1 MKIKLAVTTFSF
13 ALLIS
18 CCASSSV
25 LPDPEH
31 HTYTLWLNSL
41 KSEMLKRGI
50 SQQTLDK
57 AYAQTDYYHPAP
69 EVVKIDRR
77 QAEFILTSPEYL
89 NRMVHTLRI
98 KKGREN
104 YLKLY
109 PLFQKIQKRYGV
121 QPEYLVA
128 FWGAETN
135 YGVNYGTYPVISA
148 LTQLSYDPRRAKFFR
163 EQLYHALKIVDASQ
177 IEPERM
183 IGSWAG
189 AMGHFQFIPSTFNAY
204 AVDYNNDGKI
214 DIWHS
219 FEDAAASAANYL
231 HSIGWNAEQPWGME
245 VSLPWNFDFSQSGK
259 GHVKTVKE
267 WQKLGVRTLNNQK
280 LPLLKKWNASIL
292 LPDGRKGRAYLV
304 LDNFW
309 LIMKWNR
316 SENYALSIGLLADY
330 IRTGKKWQPVQKTPA
345 TRLKT
350 DDITKIQAF
359 INRIIGSNLEEDGKL
374 GHQTREE
381 IKKVQ
386 TMAKLPAD
394 GYPDYNL
401 LNKINNYNPEI
412 GFAVP
417 VPNRKLH
424 KAR

>member
-135 YGVNYGTYPVISA
+135 YGVNYGTYPVIGA

-177 IEPERM
+177 IEPE
-183 IGSWAG
+183 
-189 AMGHFQFIPSTFNAY
+189 
-204 AVDYNNDGKI
+204 
-214 DIWHS
+214 
-219 FEDAAASAANYL
+219 
-231 HSIGWNAEQPWGME
+231 
-245 VSLPWNFDFSQSGK
+245 
-259 GHVKTVKE
+259 
-267 WQKLGVRTLNNQK
+267 
-280 LPLLKKWNASIL
+280 
-292 LPDGRKGRAYLV
+292 
-304 LDNFW
+304 
-309 LIMKWNR
+309 
-316 SENYALSIGLLADY
+316 
-330 IRTGKKWQPVQKTPA
+330 
-345 TRLKT
+345 
-350 DDITKIQAF
+350 
-359 INRIIGSNLEEDGKL
+359 
-374 GHQTREE
+374 
-381 IKKVQ
+381 
-386 TMAKLPAD
+386 
-394 GYPDYNL
+394 
-401 LNKINNYNPEI
+401 
-412 GFAVP
+412 
-417 VPNRKLH
+417 
-424 KAR
+424 

>member
-1 MKIKLAVTTFSF
+1 MKIKLTLTTFSF
-13 ALLIS
+13 ALMVS

-25 LPDPEH
+25 LQDPEH
-31 HTYTLWLNSL
+31 HTYTLWLNDL
-41 KSEMLKRGI
+41 KADMVSRGI
-50 SQQTLDK
+50 SQTTIDK
-57 AYAQTDYYHPAP
+57 AYEKTDYYHPAP
-69 EVVKIDRR
+69 EVVRIDRK
-77 QAEFILTSPEYL
+77 QAEFVLTSPEYL
-89 NRMVHTLRI
+89 NRMVHPLRI

-104 YLKLY
+104 YQKLY
-109 PLFQKIQKRYGV
+109 PLFKKIEDKYGV

-135 YGVNYGTYPVISA
+135 YGSNYGNFSVIGS
-148 LTQLSYDPRRAKFFR
+148 LTQLSYDKRRAKFFR
-163 EQLYHALKIVDASQ
+163 EQLYNAFKILDQTQ

-183 IGSWAG
+183 VGSWAG
-189 AMGHFQFIPSTFNAY
+189 AMGHYQFIPSTFNAY
-204 AVDYNNDGKI
+204 AVDYNGDGKI

-231 HSIGWNAEQPWGME
+231 HSIGWNKDQPWGME
-245 VSLPWNFDFSQSGK
+245 VSLPWNFDFAQSGK
-259 GHVKTVKE
+259 GHKKTVKE
-267 WQKLGVRTLNNQK
+267 WQKIGVRTLSNKK
-280 LPLLKKWNASIL
+280 LPLNSDWQATIL

-316 SENYALSIGLLADY
+316 SENYALAIGLLADH
-330 IRTGKKWQPVQKTPA
+330 IKTGKKWQAIQQAPA

-350 DDITKIQAF
+350 DDITKVQAF
-359 INRIIGSNLEEDGKL
+359 INRLIGSNIAEDGKL

-386 TMAKLPAD
+386 ALAKLPAD

-417 VPNRKLH
+417 VPDRKLH
-424 KAR
+424 KKR

>member
-1 MKIKLAVTTFSF
+1 MKIKLAVSTFSL

-18 CCASSSV
+18 GCASSSV

-31 HTYTLWLNSL
+31 HTYTLWLNNL
-41 KSEMLKRGI
+41 KSEMLERGI

-77 QAEFILTSPEYL
+77 QAEFILTSSEYL
-89 NRMVHTLRI
+89 NRMVNPLRI
-98 KKGREN
+98 KKGREH

-109 PLFQKIQKRYGV
+109 PLFQRIYRSYGV

-135 YGVNYGTYPVISA
+135 YGANYGNYSVIGS
-148 LTQLSYDPRRAKFFR
+148 LTQLSYDPRRANFFR
-163 EQLYHALKIVDASQ
+163 EQLYQALKIADNSQ

-183 IGSWAG
+183 VGSWAG

-219 FEDAAASAANYL
+219 FEDAVASAANYL
-231 HSIGWNAEQPWGME
+231 HSIGWNKDQPWGME

-259 GHVKTVKE
+259 KYVKTIKE
-267 WQKLGVRTLNNQK
+267 WRKAGVRTLNNQE
-280 LPLLKKWNASIL
+280 LPLQKDWKGSIL

-316 SENYALSIGLLADY
+316 SENYALAIGLLSDY
-330 IRTGKKWQPVQKTPA
+330 ICTGKTWQAVQKVPA

-359 INRIIGSNLEEDGKL
+359 INRIIGSHLDEDGKL
-374 GHQTREE
+374 GQQTREE

-386 TMAKLPAD
+386 TMAQLPAD
-394 GYPDYNL
+394 GYPDYTL
-401 LNKINNYNPEI
+401 LNKINNYNPQI
-412 GFAVP
+412 GFAIP
-417 VPNRKLH
+417 VPKRKLH

>member
-1 MKIKLAVTTFSF
+1 MKIRLAVSTFSF

-18 CCASSSV
+18 GCASSSV

-31 HTYTLWLNSL
+31 HAYTLWLNNL
-41 KSEMLKRGI
+41 KSEMFERGI

-77 QAEFILTSPEYL
+77 QAEFILTSSEYL
-89 NRMVHTLRI
+89 NRMVNPLRI
-98 KKGREN
+98 KKGREH

-109 PLFQKIQKRYGV
+109 PLFQRIHRSYGV

-135 YGVNYGTYPVISA
+135 YGANYGNYSVIGS
-148 LTQLSYDPRRAKFFR
+148 LTQLSYDPRRANFFR
-163 EQLYHALKIVDASQ
+163 EQLYQALKIVDNSQ

-183 IGSWAG
+183 VGSWAG

-231 HSIGWNAEQPWGME
+231 HSIGWNKDQPWGME

-259 GHVKTVKE
+259 KYVKTIKE
-267 WQKLGVRTLNNQK
+267 WRKAGVRTLNNQE
-280 LPLLKKWNASIL
+280 LPLQKDWKGSIL

-316 SENYALSIGLLADY
+316 SENYALAIGLLSDY
-330 IRTGKKWQPVQKTPA
+330 ICTGKNWQAVQKVPA

-359 INRIIGSNLEEDGKL
+359 INRIIGSHLDEDGKL
-374 GHQTREE
+374 GQQTREE

-386 TMAKLPAD
+386 TMAQLPAD
-394 GYPDYNL
+394 GYPDYTL
-401 LNKINNYNPEI
+401 LNKINNYNPQI
-412 GFAVP
+412 GFAIP
-417 VPNRKLH
+417 VPKRKLH